1 MEKIIVYELSNLDD
15 EARVKIGRVW
25 LFKNLEVAEKVKED
39 AFQTIDKVELII
51 FNTYEEFIQE
61 KNNNV
66 KLKALWKLT
75 NEEKRALGLI

>member
-25 LFKNLEVAEKVKED
+25 FFKNLEVAEKVKED

-51 FNTYEEFIQE
+51 YDTYEEFIQE

>member
-39 AFQTIDKVELII
+39 AFKTIDKVELII

>member
-51 FNTYEEFIQE
+51 YDTYEEFIQE
-61 KNNNV
+61 KNNN
-66 KLKALWKLT
+66 LRLNALWKLT

>member
-51 FNTYEEFIQE
+51 YDTYEEFIKE